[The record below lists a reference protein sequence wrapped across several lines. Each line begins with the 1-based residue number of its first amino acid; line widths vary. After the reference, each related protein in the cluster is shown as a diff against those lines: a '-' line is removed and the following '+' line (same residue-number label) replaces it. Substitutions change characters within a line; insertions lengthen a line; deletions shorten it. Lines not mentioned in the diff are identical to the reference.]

1 MKTFDSSW
9 LRPSRV
15 ADAQGPADLVMLPAP
30 AASWRMVAAH
40 QQSQLEL
47 TGDSVVVPQPGAQR
61 GPSSHLHVSVLSN
74 CGLRE
79 SVLFD
84 WDDPWQATLRIESRE
99 PLDLRPYLGGAL
111 EFDLDVAELDKGG
124 LQVRLGRGGPIDR
137 GVNLM
142 DMARAMAGKG
152 WQRVTLALSCF
163 LRDGV
168 DLAEVMLP
176 FSLEGAGSGRVS
188 VSNIRITSRGA
199 PCAACPDYRT
209 ESVTPA
215 VLNESWSV
223 DWWLPRHRQKLEE
236 KRQLLAAG
244 TSPEIV
250 FIGDSITQG
259 WELEGLETW
268 QRHYASHHAL
278 NLGFSGD
285 RTENVLWRLQHGEVD
300 GLSPKVVVLKIGTNN
315 AGYRAE
321 NPQTTAA
328 GIQCVLD
335 EIRERMPAAKVLLLA
350 IFPRGEKPGDFLRGI
365 NERVNQLIAPC
376 ADGRDIHFL
385 DIGAALLDADGTL
398 STDVMPDLLHLAP
411 KGYAIWQRE
420 MDATLQRLLRQA

>member
-1 MKTFDSSW
+1 MT
-9 LRPSRV
+9 
-15 ADAQGPADLVMLPAP
+15 LVILPAP
-30 AASWRMVAAH
+30 AASWRIVAGHA
-40 QQSQLEL
+40 QSQLEL
-47 TGDSVVVPQPGAQR
+47 TGDSIVVPQPAAQR
-61 GPSSHLHVSVLSN
+61 GTSSHLHASALSHF
-74 CGLRE
+74 GLRE

-99 PLDLRPYLGGAL
+99 PLDLRPYLGGTLA
-111 EFDLDVAELDKGG
+111 FDLDVAELDVGG
-124 LQVRLGRGGPIDR
+124 LYIKLGRGGPIDR

-142 DMARAMAGKG
+142 DTARALAGKG

-168 DLAEVMLP
+168 DLSKVMLP
-176 FSLEGAGSGRVS
+176 FSLEGTGRGRVS
-188 VSNIRITSRGA
+188 VANIRITCEDA
-199 PCAACPDYRT
+199 PSMACPDYRT

-215 VLNESWSV
+215 VLNESWSI

-244 TSPEIV
+244 TGPEVV

-259 WELEGLETW
+259 WELEGRAIW
-268 QRHYASHHAL
+268 QQHYAPHHAL

-300 GLSPKVVVLKIGTNN
+300 GLAPKLVVLKIGTNN
-315 AGYRAE
+315 AGHRAE
-321 NPQTTAA
+321 DPRTTAA

-350 IFPRGEKPGDFLRGI
+350 IFPRGETPDDFLRGV
-365 NERVNQLIAPC
+365 NERVNRLIAPC
-376 ADGRDIHFL
+376 ADGRVIHFL

-398 STDVMPDLLHLAP
+398 SPEVMPDLLHLSP

-420 MDATLQRLLRQA
+420 MDATLQRLLSQA